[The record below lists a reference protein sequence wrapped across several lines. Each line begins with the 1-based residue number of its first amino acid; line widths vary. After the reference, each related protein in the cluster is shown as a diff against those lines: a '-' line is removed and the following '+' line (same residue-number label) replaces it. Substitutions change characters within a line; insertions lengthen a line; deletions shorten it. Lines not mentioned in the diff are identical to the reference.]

1 MVLND
6 SKTGVFPVQ
15 PIEDAGRLGMLP
27 SLPLELS
34 ASLIILSPKQMLQ
47 RLPMSLAQVK
57 AGNTC
62 K

>member
-15 PIEDAGRLGMLP
+15 SIEDAGRLGMLP

-34 ASLIILSPKQMLQ
+34 ASLIILSPKQML
-47 RLPMSLAQVK
+47 
-57 AGNTC
+57 
-62 K
+62 